1 MVAVAQQRGVAV
13 GVREEGLLAGGG
25 ELDGAARTQRQQ
37 AERELDAGVLAVGGG
52 AGDAGHHDL
61 DLVRFQAEGGGGQI
75 TVGVR
80 VRGGGV
86 DLHAAIGARHREPGL
101 GPDGR
106 RVLAA
111 DPVEPLDH
119 HLADGVGVAEAERD
133 VPDQVAV
140 GVQRLGLEGELG
152 IGDGFLDL
160 VLDGD
165 GGGGQPC
172 RVGVVGR
179 HRGDR
184 LAVVADLVL
193 GEDRAVGGAP
203 AVPRVPG
210 DVLVRDDDAHARHLH
225 RGLGVDGPDP
235 GARVR

>member
-1 MVAVAQQRGVAV
+1 MVAVAQQCGVAV

-37 AERELDAGVLAVGGG
+37 AERQLDAGVLAVGGG
-52 AGDAGHHDL
+52 AGHSGHHDL
-61 DLVRFQAEGGGGQI
+61 DLLRFEAEGGGGQI

-119 HLADGVGVAEAERD
+119 HLAHDIGVAEAERD
-133 VPDQVAV
+133 VPDEVAV
-140 GVQRLGLEGELG
+140 RVQRLCLEGQLG
-152 IGDGFLDL
+152 VGDRLLDL

-165 GGGGQPC
+165 GGSGQPR
-172 RVGVVGR
+172 RVGVVGG

-203 AVPRVPG
+203 AVPRVTG
-210 DVLVRDDDAHARHLH
+210 DVLVRDDDPDARHLH
-225 RGLGVDGPDP
+225 GVLGVDRQDP
-235 GARVR
+235 RARVR